1 LSTGADLAQAISASL
16 FPTPEI
22 LLSIDVERRDAV
34 AVITLDRPEALNAL
48 SPKML
53 DGLEAALLEA
63 DADPGQRAIVLTGA
77 GEKAFCAGA
86 DVGHMRRASS
96 LDARVFAIRGQA
108 LAELIETLGTP
119 VVAAVNGFALGG
131 GCEIALACD
140 VRLAADTARFG
151 QPEVTLGIIP
161 GWGGT
166 QRLARA
172 TSIGFAKDLI
182 LTGRMVKAD
191 EALRAGLVSHVHPG
205 AELLDAAVALAA
217 QIASRPAGA
226 VAAAKRLC
234 NLALGG
240 ESPGP
245 YAREV
250 DGFALAFGTADQ
262 LEGMD
267 AFFEKRPPRFEG
279 HAEPA
284 AR

>member
-1 LSTGADLAQAISASL
+1 
-16 FPTPEI
+16 
-22 LLSIDVERRDAV
+22 LSIRTDRRDAV
-34 AVITLDRPEALNAL
+34 AVLTLDRSDAFNAL
-48 SPKML
+48 SPEML
-53 DGLEAALLEA
+53 DELEAALLRI

-86 DVGHMRRASS
+86 DIGHMRRATPHE
-96 LDARVFAIRGQA
+96 AREFGRRGQS
-108 LAELIETLGTP
+108 LAALIESIGTP

-140 VRLAADTARFG
+140 VRLAADSARFG
-151 QPEVTLGIIP
+151 QPEVTLGVIP

-182 LTGRMVKAD
+182 LSGRLVKAE
-191 EALRAGLVSHVHPG
+191 EAFRAGLVSQVHP
-205 AELLDAAVALAA
+205 AEELLDAAVALAA

-240 ESPGP
+240 ESPSP
-245 YAREV
+245 YAREL
-250 DGFALAFGTADQ
+250 DGFALCFGTPDQ
-262 LEGMD
+262 QEGMA
-267 AFFEKRPPRFEG
+267 AFFEKRPPRFAD
-279 HAEPA
+279 HAEPVA
-284 AR
+284 S

>member
-1 LSTGADLAQAISASL
+1 M
-16 FPTPEI
+16 
-22 LLSIDVERRDAV
+22 SIRTDRRDAV
-34 AVITLDRPEALNAL
+34 AVLTLDRPDALNAL
-48 SPKML
+48 SPEML
-53 DGLEAALLEA
+53 DDLEAALLRI
-63 DADPGQRAIVLTGA
+63 DADPAQRAIVLTGA

-86 DVGHMRRASS
+86 DIGHMRRATPHE
-96 LDARVFAIRGQA
+96 ARDFGRRGQGIA
-108 LAELIETLGTP
+108 NLIESIGTP

-140 VRLAADTARFG
+140 VRLAADSARLG

-182 LTGRMVKAD
+182 LSGRLVRAD
-191 EALRAGLVSHVHPG
+191 EALRAGLVSQVHPQE
-205 AELLDAAVALAA
+205 ELLEAAVELAA
-217 QIASRPAGA
+217 QMASRPAGA

-245 YAREV
+245 YAREL
-250 DGFALAFGTADQ
+250 DGFALCFGTPDQ
-262 LEGMD
+262 QEGME
-267 AFFEKRPPRFEG
+267 AFIERRPPRFEG
-279 HAEPA
+279 HAQPVA
-284 AR
+284 S

>member
-1 LSTGADLAQAISASL
+1 
-16 FPTPEI
+16 
-22 LLSIDVERRDAV
+22 LSIAVERRDAV
-34 AVITLDRPEALNAL
+34 AVLTLDRPEALNAL
-48 SPKML
+48 SPEML
-53 DGLEAALLEA
+53 DDLEAALLQA

-86 DVGHMRRASS
+86 DVGHMRRATPQE
-96 LDARVFAIRGQA
+96 AREFGLRGQGLVA
-108 LAELIETLGTP
+108 RIEDLGTP

-131 GCEIALACD
+131 GCELALACD
-140 VRLAADTARFG
+140 IRMAADTARFG
-151 QPEVTLGIIP
+151 QPEVSLGIIP

-172 TSIGFAKDLI
+172 TSIGFAKDLV

-191 EALRAGLVSHVHPG
+191 EALRAGLVSHVHPQ

-217 QIASRPAGA
+217 QIAAKPAGA

-240 ESPGP
+240 ESPSP
-245 YAREV
+245 YAREL
-250 DGFALAFGTADQ
+250 DQFALAFTTPDQ
-262 LEGMD
+262 REGMD

-284 AR
+284 AS

>member
-1 LSTGADLAQAISASL
+1 M
-16 FPTPEI
+16 
-22 LLSIDVERRDAV
+22 SIRTDRRDAV
-34 AVITLDRPEALNAL
+34 AVITLDRPDALNAL
-48 SPKML
+48 SPEML
-53 DGLEAALLEA
+53 DELEDALLRI

-86 DVGHMRRASS
+86 DIGHMRRATPHE
-96 LDARVFAIRGQA
+96 AREFGRRGQA
-108 LAELIETLGTP
+108 IAETIETLGTP
-119 VVAAVNGFALGG
+119 VIAAVNGFALGG

-140 VRLAADTARFG
+140 IRLAADTARIG

-182 LTGRMVKAD
+182 LSGRLVKAD
-191 EALRAGLVSHVHPG
+191 EALRAGLVTQVLPKE
-205 AELLDAAVALAA
+205 ELLDAALALAA

-245 YAREV
+245 YVREL
-250 DGFALAFGTADQ
+250 DGFALSFGTPDQ
-262 LEGMD
+262 QEGMD
-267 AFFEKRPPRFEG
+267 AFFEKRPPSFAG
-279 HAEPA
+279 HAEPVA
-284 AR
+284 S